1 MKRVLFLMF
10 LLMLILP
17 SNIFALE
24 ISSPNAILI
33 EVESGKILYEKKA
46 YEQAYPAST
55 TKILTAILALENCEL
70 DEKVTASYNAIMS
83 VPYDGTTAAIQVGET
98 WNVEQL
104 VDAMMVC
111 SANEAANMLAEHIGG
126 SVESFASMM
135 NSKAKEIGAKSS
147 NFVNPN
153 GLHNSNHKTTVYDM
167 AMIARYGMLN
177 HPTFRKAASL
187 TRFSLPDTDI
197 YDKGDRN
204 FVNTN
209 KMIIESSSYYY
220 KYATGIKTGYTSSS
234 LNCIVSSAEKDG
246 VELIAVIFGAMG
258 AQNRNN
264 DNIALFEYGFK
275 QLKSQ
280 NFISA
285 GTSIDNV
292 TIDGA
297 PSEAN
302 ELKVVI
308 ASNVVHTIPN
318 DKTMTDYIPTINI
331 NSDLKAPIN
340 SGDVVGNIEY
350 DIEGVTYKYD
360 LVAGNSVEK
369 YLNNVA
375 SVAVAT
381 VKVIGQVIFWAIMSV
396 ISIIVGI
403 VFLRAAVLTKK
414 QKIRR
419 KRMTLYNARFR

>member
-1 MKRVLFLMF
+1 MKRILFLIF
-10 LLMLILP
+10 LLVLILP

-24 ISSPNAILI
+24 ISSQNAILI
-33 EVESGKILYEKKA
+33 EVESGKILYEKNA

-70 DEKVTASYNAIMS
+70 NEKVTASYNAIMS

-98 WNVEQL
+98 WSVEQL

-126 SVESFASMM
+126 SIESFASMM
-135 NSKAKEIGAKSS
+135 NSKAKEIGAKST

-153 GLHNSNHKTTVYDM
+153 GLHDSNHKTTVYDM

-177 HPTFRKAASL
+177 FPTFRKAASL
-187 TRFSLPDTDI
+187 TSFSLPDTDI
-197 YDKGDRN
+197 YDKGDRY

-234 LNCIVSSAEKDG
+234 LNCIVSSAKKDG

-264 DNIALFEYGFK
+264 DNIALFEYGFE
-275 QLKSQ
+275 QLKSESFV
-280 NFISA
+280 NA
-285 GTSIDNV
+285 GAIIDTLEVDDAATDAGSLNVVMGSNV
-292 TIDGA
+292 T
-297 PSEAN
+297 
-302 ELKVVI
+302 
-308 ASNVVHTIPN
+308 HTIPN
-318 DKTMTDYIPTINI
+318 DKSITDYIPTINI
-331 NSDLKAPIN
+331 NSLKAPIN
-340 SGDVVGNIEY
+340 SGDVVGSIDY
-350 DIEGVTYKYD
+350 DIEGVTYSYD

-369 YLNNVA
+369 YTNTIA
-375 SVAVAT
+375 TVAVAT
-381 VKVIGQVIFWAIMSV
+381 VKVIGQVIFWAVMSV
-396 ISIIVGI
+396 ISIIVAI
-403 VFLRAAVLTKK
+403 VFLRAAVLTKR
-414 QKIRR
+414 QRMRR
-419 KRMTLYNARFR
+419 KRMTLYNSRFR

>member
-1 MKRVLFLMF
+1 MKRILFLIF
-10 LLMLILP
+10 LLVLILP

-24 ISSPNAILI
+24 ISSQNAILI
-33 EVESGKILYEKKA
+33 EVESGKILYEKNA

-70 DEKVTASYNAIMS
+70 NEKVTASYNAIMS

-98 WNVEQL
+98 WSVEQL

-126 SVESFASMM
+126 SIESFASMM
-135 NSKAKEIGAKSS
+135 NSKAKEIGAKST

-153 GLHNSNHKTTVYDM
+153 GLHDSNHKTTVYDM

-177 HPTFRKAASL
+177 FPTFRKAASL
-187 TRFSLPDTDI
+187 TSFSLPDTDI
-197 YDKGDRN
+197 YDKGDRY

-264 DNIALFEYGFK
+264 DNIALFEYGFE
-275 QLKSQ
+275 QLKSE
-280 NFISA
+280 NFVSA
-285 GTSIDNV
+285 GAIIDTLEVDDAETDAGNLNVVMGSNV
-292 TIDGA
+292 T
-297 PSEAN
+297 
-302 ELKVVI
+302 
-308 ASNVVHTIPN
+308 HTIPN
-318 DKTMTDYIPTINI
+318 DKLITDYIPTINI
-331 NSDLKAPIN
+331 NSLKAPIN
-340 SGDVVGNIEY
+340 SGDVVGSIVY
-350 DIEGVTYKYD
+350 DIEGVTYTYD
-360 LVAGNSVEK
+360 LLAGNSVEK
-369 YLNNVA
+369 YTNTIATVA
-375 SVAVAT
+375 IAT
-381 VKVIGQVIFWAIMSV
+381 VKVIGQVIFWAVMSV
-396 ISIIVGI
+396 ISIIVAI
-403 VFLRAAVLTKK
+403 VFLRAAVLTKR
-414 QKIRR
+414 QRMRR
-419 KRMTLYNARFR
+419 KRMTLYNSRFR